1 MSLSRWARGG
11 SLERE
16 LALYRRL
23 APRLGG
29 TGFLSYGKA
38 SEREYVAGL
47 DGIEVLYNRWNLPRR
62 LYPILVPL
70 LFARS
75 LSRFDVFKTNQADG
89 AELAITAKRVFG
101 KKLIARCGYMWS
113 ANLLDQAGG
122 EENE

>member
-1 MSLSRWARGG
+1 MSRWARGG

-16 LALYRRL
+16 VALYRGL
-23 APRLGG
+23 APRLGR
-29 TGFLSYGKA
+29 TGFLTYGRS
-38 SEREYVAGL
+38 SERDYVSGL
-47 DGIEVLYNRWNLPRR
+47 DEIEVLYNRWDLPRR
-62 LYPILVPL
+62 FYPGLILL

-75 LSRFDVFKTNQADG
+75 LSRFYVFKTNQADG